1 MSLHCANILLVVKK
15 FIVLSFLGIALS
27 AFALFEVNVFD
38 FHHLFGRCSGSNE
51 YCNACSNCSACKN
64 CSENGGSC
72 AVCYTPRAVVRRSR
86 PIKTYR
92 PEKSVSSNNVHSIN
106 SGGPAVKRY
115 YLRKSS
121 ARKYSST
128 KVSTSLDQPEP
139 ESFSTSEEKD
149 SNAKSS
155 SSLIN
160 KTELANNPELIYSA
174 PNIPEAKES
183 FTIDI
188 PENADFVRIT
198 ASSANLREYF
208 STKSQ
213 ILQTLNHGDLLIK
226 LKSVKGWMKVQT
238 LDSGEIGYVF
248 GGLLK

>member
-1 MSLHCANILLVVKK
+1 M
-15 FIVLSFLGIALS
+15 LSSLGIALS

-64 CSENGGSC
+64 CSQYGGTC
-72 AVCYTPRAVVRRSR
+72 AVCYIPRAVVRRTR
-86 PIKTYR
+86 PVKTYQ
-92 PEKSVSSNNVHSIN
+92 PEKSVSSNHVQSLN
-106 SGGPAVKRY
+106 SRNPAVKRY

-121 ARKYSST
+121 GRKYSST
-128 KVSTSLDQPEP
+128 KLSTSFDQPETD
-139 ESFSTSEEKD
+139 SFSTIDEAE
-149 SNAKSS
+149 SNIKSS
-155 SSLIN
+155 SSQIN
-160 KTELANNPELIYSA
+160 KTELSKDPEPIYSA
-174 PNIPEAKES
+174 SSIPEAKQS

-198 ASSANLREYF
+198 SSSAHLREQI
-208 STKSQ
+208 STKSR
-213 ILQTLNHGDLLIK
+213 IIQTLNHGDLLIK
-226 LKSVKGWMKVQT
+226 LKSVKGWVKVQA

>member
-1 MSLHCANILLVVKK
+1 MKK
-15 FIVLSFLGIALS
+15 FVVLSFLGIALS

-51 YCNACSNCSACKN
+51 YCSACSNCSACKN
-64 CSENGGSC
+64 CAKNGGTC
-72 AVCYTPRAVVRRSR
+72 AVCYTPRDVVRRSR

-92 PEKSVSSNNVHSIN
+92 SETSVSSNNVHSIS
-106 SGGPAVKRY
+106 SGSSAVKRY
-115 YLRKSS
+115 YLRKPL

-128 KVSTSLDQPEP
+128 KVSTNLDKPEP
-139 ESFSTSEEKD
+139 ESFSTEEEKQ
-149 SNAKSS
+149 SS
-155 SSLIN
+155 VKASSLLTN
-160 KTELANNPELIYSA
+160 KRELADNQESIYSA
-174 PNIPEAKES
+174 PTIPEEKES
-183 FTIDI
+183 FTLDI

-198 ASSANLREYF
+198 SSTAHLREQ
-208 STKSQ
+208 SNTKSS

-226 LKSVKGWMKVQT
+226 LKSVKGWVKVQA

>member
-1 MSLHCANILLVVKK
+1 MKK
-15 FIVLSFLGIALS
+15 IIVLSFLGAALS

-51 YCNACSNCSACKN
+51 YCGACSNCSACKN
-64 CSENGGSC
+64 CSKEGGSC
-72 AVCYTPRAVVRRSR
+72 AVCYTPRAVVRSR
-86 PIKTYR
+86 PVRTYR
-92 PEKSVSSNNVHSIN
+92 PEKSVSSNDVHSIN
-106 SGGPAVKRY
+106 SASPAVKRY

-128 KVSTSLDQPEP
+128 KVSTSPDQPEP
-139 ESFSTSEEKD
+139 ESFPTIEEKD
-149 SNAKSS
+149 LNVKSS

-160 KTELANNPELIYSA
+160 KKELAKNPESIYSSPNA
-174 PNIPEAKES
+174 PEEKES

-188 PENADFVRIT
+188 PENADFVRVS
-198 ASSANLREYF
+198 ASSAHLREQF
-208 STKSQ
+208 STKSR

-226 LKSVKGWMKVQT
+226 LKSVKGWVKVQA
-238 LDSGEIGYVF
+238 LDSGETGYVF